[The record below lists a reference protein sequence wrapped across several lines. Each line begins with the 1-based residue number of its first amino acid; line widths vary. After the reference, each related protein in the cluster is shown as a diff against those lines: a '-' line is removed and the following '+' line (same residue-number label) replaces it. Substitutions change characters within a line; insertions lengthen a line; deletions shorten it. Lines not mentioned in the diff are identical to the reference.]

1 MANQK
6 PKPILTE
13 ALKQTVTD
21 GRRFKTLS
29 LVLESQ
35 TLCAKELIRL
45 GVSPQT
51 MSFLALAMERIS
63 EELDEAAKYA
73 KVQEEFKKI
82 TDGFNPEGGND
93 KV

>member
-1 MANQK
+1 M

-35 TLCAKELIRL
+35 LICVKELLRL

-51 MSFLALAMERIS
+51 MSFMYIAMERMS
-63 EELDEAAKYA
+63 EEFQEAAKYA
-73 KVQEEFKKI
+73 KVQEEFNKIIEGFKPPEDGHEKK
-82 TDGFNPEGGND
+82 
-93 KV
+93 V

>member
-1 MANQK
+1 MAK
-6 PKPILTE
+6 SKPILTE

-21 GRRFKTLS
+21 GRRFRTLS
-29 LVLESQ
+29 LVLENQ
-35 TLCAKELIRL
+35 ALCAKEFLRL
-45 GVSPQT
+45 GISPQS
-51 MSFLALAMERIS
+51 MSFMQLAMERIS

-82 TDGFNPEGGND
+82 TDGFNPEAGND